1 MRFWNFVFFIDL
13 RFGFVDIYIVVWMIG
28 GVYIKFLGGNMFF
41 IGRRENFFIVVINI
55 DDRFLIFFLFY
66 F

>member
-1 MRFWNFVFFIDL
+1 MDIFV
-13 RFGFVDIYIVVWMIG
+13 VVWKIG

>member
-13 RFGFVDIYIVVWMIG
+13 RFRFVDIYIVVWKIG
-28 GVYIKFLGGNMFF
+28 GVYIKFLGGNMFV
-41 IGRRENFFIVVINI
+41 IGRENFFIVVINI